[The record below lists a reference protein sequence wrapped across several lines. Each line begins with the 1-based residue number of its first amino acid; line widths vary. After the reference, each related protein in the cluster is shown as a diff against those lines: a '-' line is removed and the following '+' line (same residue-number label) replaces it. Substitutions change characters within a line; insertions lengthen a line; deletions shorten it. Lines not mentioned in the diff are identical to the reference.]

1 MPLVPLFL
9 GPCLSRYRLVC
20 SDLGSLHEQ
29 VYLRRPQGFTGTF
42 PPGTQWLLRRP
53 VYGLR
58 QAPREWHDTLRATLA
73 DLQFFP
79 SSADPSLFVRAGQTL
94 ILARFVAT
102 GRHRPQ
108 HWSAAKRVLRYLAST
123 SGMGL
128 WLD

>member
-20 SDLGSLHEQ
+20 SDL
-29 VYLRRPQGFTGTF
+29 
-42 PPGTQWLLRRP
+42 WLLRRP